1 MEMTEEWASEL
12 EDWLKLSNVKYR
24 ELKDWKIIGQE
35 SGNH

>member
-1 MEMTEEWASEL
+1 MEMTEEWASEI

-24 ELKDWKIIGQE
+24 ELKYWKIIGQE